1 MAPGARFWL
10 QLLFLWAFL
19 LSMQSCRTSSPGGS
33 GVGAKL
39 IDCGAHEVF
48 EAGIKY
54 LGRVNSTLTDQMV
67 DDSTTRA
74 KLINLAIEAGEN
86 VIACLLRDQGGRYAD
101 AAAHNPADVE
111 SVIAERRAEAFIRER
126 GIKFK

>member
-1 MAPGARFWL
+1 MAPGVRFWL

-19 LSMQSCRTSSPGGS
+19 LSMQGCRTPGSTGP
-33 GVGAKL
+33 GVGSKL
-39 IDCGAHEVF
+39 IDCGTHEVF

-54 LGRVNSTLTDQMV
+54 LGRVNSTITDQMV

-86 VIACLLRDQGGRYAD
+86 VIACLLRDQGSKYAH

-111 SVIAERRAEAFIRER
+111 SVIAERRAESFIRER
-126 GIKFK
+126 GIQFK